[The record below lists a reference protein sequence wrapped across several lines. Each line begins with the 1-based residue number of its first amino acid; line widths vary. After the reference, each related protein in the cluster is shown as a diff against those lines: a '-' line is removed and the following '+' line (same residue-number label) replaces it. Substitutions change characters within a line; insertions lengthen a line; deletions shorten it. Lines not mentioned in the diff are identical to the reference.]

1 MQARSGASFGPAV
14 PDTVREPSGRAGIK
28 STQDAILGV
37 PEDIA
42 APFAAPSR
50 SCGDHST
57 SPGGATHD
65 RDYIRHAEVTKR
77 LEESGLDRKQA
88 EAQAE
93 ALAEAMQSG
102 VEDLATKHDLEM
114 LRQFAE
120 GRFTLLQ
127 WMLGFNL
134 ALTIAVLWLLF
145 KIVTASP

>member
-1 MQARSGASFGPAV
+1 MTAITF
-14 PDTVREPSGRAGIK
+14 DTLK
-28 STQDAILGV
+28 L
-37 PEDIA
+37 
-42 APFAAPSR
+42 
-50 SCGDHST
+50 
-57 SPGGATHD
+57 
-65 RDYIRHAEVTKR
+65 TKR

-145 KIVTASP
+145 KIVTANP